1 MHGPLGRMQRQA
13 EARRE
18 READSGAPGGAPGAG
33 AARQVASAYLRKGR
47 ELYVRSDALAVSDR
61 GGGAVL
67 EVDMAAVRSAIAPDA
82 RTVRVTW
89 AAGRGGGGREE
100 APAAAAEGGGG
111 MRGGRSYCDLE
122 LDMKAM
128 YPDRADRRAAE
139 ETEAPALARA
149 VVSAARARLA
159 ALAGRRRRADAA
171 QLLGEA
177 AREAGGGG
185 GGAAAGGP
193 CSGQLV
199 VGPGERV
206 VGEYGGVQWS
216 RGRGSACV
224 TGRGVYLVDAVRGL
238 CIDLPFELFA
248 GCSVSNRTVT
258 VRYGGEGG
266 AAAAAAAVPGRRPE
280 GGREEE
286 GGSFDLRVPG
296 AGAQSL
302 AGDILE
308 AYSQCG
314 EAEVRRLGELE
325 SKFARL
331 APPEL
336 LVEAYGRQR
345 EWEEDRVLDEY
356 AKLLAAKRW
365 GARYGAGAE
374 LYDHRVAAACVVS
387 GVPLEAAGGL
397 DDGDRRLHGALRGHA
412 DARAEY
418 EARIRPLL
426 ADLFDLQTD
435 GLPESEKRALHAVPH
450 WRIIHEVI
458 EEAARSG
465 RRPGPSFVPPT
476 ARRYELLAADIGARM
491 VGGGGGGRE
500 DGAEAGREALGLG
513 RSGLEPP
520 CPWTG
525 EEAARIL
532 GRPGYA
538 EALAECDAVRAEYG
552 MLDIVSPRALSL
564 LAGRRLLGGARRRAA
579 RAYGAWAAGGG
590 GRGAAVPLPPFEDPY
605 DYSWMQYLIDNLS
618 RTADELVRI
627 RLGLDATMTG
637 MLREARARSQE
648 ARARIAGAAV
658 PPSAPR
664 GGVRGDAWHMPDDR
678 LWFTANTL
686 EAVAESP
693 LAAAGPDECERL
705 HGVRATAFAER
716 DVSVRHGL
724 PAVRDAEAGLWALLP
739 TVPDSSITRGM
750 VADMERGELD
760 YSCAEAEAC
769 ITNEGL
775 LCEYTHAEYSII
787 CGSGAPDMPAGSE
800 AREWAI
806 GSSVLPLAERMRR
819 FEFAV
824 ESDMLGVDGRR
835 G

>member
-1 MHGPLGRMQRQA
+1 MHGPLGRMHLQA
-13 EARRE
+13 AVRRE
-18 READSGAPGGAPGAG
+18 READAGARGGGRG
-33 AARQVASAYLRKGR
+33 VGGRGSAARQVASAYLRKGR

-61 GGGAVL
+61 DGGAVL

-89 AAGRGGGGREE
+89 AAGLGGGGGEG
-100 APAAAAEGGGG
+100 AGGGGG

-139 ETEAPALARA
+139 ETEATALARA

-159 ALAGRRRRADAA
+159 ALAGRRWRAEAA
-171 QLLGEA
+171 ELLGEA
-177 AREAGGGG
+177 ARGAGCGGVDG
-185 GGAAAGGP
+185 GGAGAGAGGP

-206 VGEYGGVQWS
+206 VGEYGGVRWS
-216 RGRGSACV
+216 RGSGSACV

-238 CIDLPFELFA
+238 CIDLPFEMFA

-258 VRYGGEGG
+258 VRYGGAG
-266 AAAAAAAVPGRRPE
+266 AGAVPGRGPE
-280 GGREEE
+280 AGKEE

-296 AGAQSL
+296 AGAQAL

-331 APPEL
+331 APSEL

-345 EWEEDRVLDEY
+345 EWEGDRVLDEY

-365 GARYGAGAE
+365 GARYGAGSE

-412 DARAEY
+412 EARAEY

-435 GLPESEKRALHAVPH
+435 GLPESEKRALRAVPH
-450 WRIIHEVI
+450 WRIIHEVM
-458 EEAARSG
+458 EEAAGAG
-465 RRPGPSFVPPT
+465 RRPDPSFVPPT
-476 ARRYELLAADIGARM
+476 TRRYELLAADIGARM
-491 VGGGGGGRE
+491 VGGGGAAAAG
-500 DGAEAGREALGLG
+500 GAEAGRRALGLG

-564 LAGRRLLGGARRRAA
+564 LAGRRLRDGARRRAA

-590 GRGAAVPLPPFEDPY
+590 GRGSAVPLPPFEDPY
-605 DYSWMQYLIDNLS
+605 DYSWMQYLIDNAS

-637 MLREARARSQE
+637 MLREARAGSQE
-648 ARARIAGAAV
+648 ARARIAGAPV
-658 PPSAPR
+658 PLSAPR
-664 GGVRGDAWHMPDDR
+664 GGVYGDAWYAPDDR

-686 EAVAESP
+686 EAVAGSP

-724 PAVRDAEAGLWALLP
+724 PAVRDGEAGLWALLP
-739 TVPDSSITRGM
+739 TVPDASITRGM
-750 VADMERGELD
+750 VVDMERGGLD

-787 CGSGAPDMPAGSE
+787 CGSDAPDMPAGSE

-806 GSSVLPLAERMRR
+806 GSAVLPLAERMRR

-824 ESDMLGVDGRR
+824 ESDLLGVDGRR